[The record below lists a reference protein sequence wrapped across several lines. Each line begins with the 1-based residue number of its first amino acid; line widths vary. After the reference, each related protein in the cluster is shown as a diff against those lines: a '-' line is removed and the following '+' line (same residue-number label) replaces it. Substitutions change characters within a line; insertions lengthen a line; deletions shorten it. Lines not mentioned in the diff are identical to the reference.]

1 MAQFFDALAVA
12 VRLDGADWPTAADAL
27 IAVVTNRLH
36 SDVSR
41 RGYRTALR
49 QFLAWHLSQGGG
61 GPLSRA
67 LVQRYRV
74 TLEQRD
80 LAPST
85 INQHLSAIRALA
97 DECAE
102 SGLLDQPIAAAV
114 GRVKGVPV
122 RGVRAGN
129 WLTRDQAEK
138 LLLAPPNTLM
148 GLRDRA
154 ILGLLIGCGLRRDE
168 LVNLTFEHLQQ
179 REGRWVIVDIVGK
192 GRRVRTVPVPGW
204 AKALADRWALEAGLR
219 SGLVCRRF
227 RKGGLLVYEVGPDG
241 QTAPAGTSADAI
253 ADVVT
258 TYSRPLGWDLAPH
271 DLRRTFA
278 KLARSGHAP
287 LEQIQLALGHQNIQ
301 TTQRYLGSELDLVD
315 AACDR
320 LGIHVPP
327 APRPAVVVDTASP
340 ALLTTVL
347 TLWLRVE
354 NNNKF
359 VRGKTKVR
367 QTIEDVYLRHYAM
380 RKLHGWEYELTMSYE
395 DDADLE
401 RRIDDLLRDMWSQA
415 DRRNCFIEANLCEN
429 GTNRSWS

>member
-1 MAQFFDALAVA
+1 VSEVVSRPPALVR
-12 VRLDGADWPTAADAL
+12 RLDAADWLNSADAL

-49 QFLAWHLSQGGG
+49 QFLAWHTTQGG
-61 GPLSRA
+61 GPLSRP

-74 TLEQRD
+74 VLEGRN

-102 SGLLDQPIAAAV
+102 SGLLDPPMAAAI

-138 LLLAPPNTLM
+138 LLLAPPETLM

-168 LVNLTFEHLQQ
+168 LANLTFEHLQQ
-179 REGRWVIVDIVGK
+179 RDGRWVIVDIVGK
-192 GRRVRTVPVPGW
+192 GRRVRTVPVPAW
-204 AKALADRWALEAGLR
+204 ARGLVDRWGAAAGIED
-219 SGLVCRRF
+219 GLVCRRF
-227 RKGGLLVYEVGPDG
+227 RKGGWLVYETGEDGVGRARG
-241 QTAPAGTSADAI
+241 MSADAI
-253 ADVVT
+253 ADVVS
-258 TYSRPLGWDLAPH
+258 TYARQLGWELAPH

-278 KLARSGHAP
+278 KLARSGQAP

-301 TTQRYLGSELDLVD
+301 TTQRYLGSELDLAD

-320 LGIHVPP
+320 LGI
-327 APRPAVVVDTASP
+327 R
-340 ALLTTVL
+340 L
-347 TLWLRVE
+347 
-354 NNNKF
+354 
-359 VRGKTKVR
+359 
-367 QTIEDVYLRHYAM
+367 
-380 RKLHGWEYELTMSYE
+380 
-395 DDADLE
+395 
-401 RRIDDLLRDMWSQA
+401 
-415 DRRNCFIEANLCEN
+415 
-429 GTNRSWS
+429 

>member
-1 MAQFFDALAVA
+1 MAEGDSDVFELAVPPN
-12 VRLDGADWPTAADAL
+12 GATWPLAADAL

-41 RGYRTALR
+41 RGYRAALR
-49 QFLAWHLSQGGG
+49 QFLAWHLSQTQ
-61 GPLSRA
+61 PQERSHLTRQ

-74 TLEQRD
+74 VLEGRK

-102 SGLLDQPIAAAV
+102 SGLLDQPTAAAI

-129 WLTRDQAEK
+129 WLTREQAET
-138 LLLAPPNTLM
+138 LLSAPPPTLM

-168 LVNLTFEHLQQ
+168 LANLSFQHLQQ

-204 AKALADRWALEAGLR
+204 AKSLVDQWASAAGI
-219 SGLVCRRF
+219 SVGLVLRRF
-227 RKGGLLVYEVGPDG
+227 RKGGWLVYETSADG
-241 QTAPAGTSADAI
+241 VSEPRGMSADAI
-253 ADVVT
+253 ADVVG
-258 TYSRPLGWDLAPH
+258 TYARQLGWDLAPH

-278 KLARSGHAP
+278 KLARSGQAP
-287 LEQIQLALGHQNIQ
+287 LEQIQLALGHQSIQ
-301 TTQRYLGSELDLVD
+301 TTQRYLGSELDLID

-320 LGIHVPP
+320 LGI
-327 APRPAVVVDTASP
+327 R
-340 ALLTTVL
+340 
-347 TLWLRVE
+347 LR
-354 NNNKF
+354 
-359 VRGKTKVR
+359 
-367 QTIEDVYLRHYAM
+367 
-380 RKLHGWEYELTMSYE
+380 
-395 DDADLE
+395 
-401 RRIDDLLRDMWSQA
+401 
-415 DRRNCFIEANLCEN
+415 
-429 GTNRSWS
+429 

>member
-1 MAQFFDALAVA
+1 VSEVVSALPALVR
-12 VRLDGADWPTAADAL
+12 RLDAADWLSSADAL

-49 QFLAWHLSQGGG
+49 QFLAWHASQGG
-61 GPLSRA
+61 GPLSRP

-74 TLEQRD
+74 VLERRN

-102 SGLLDQPIAAAV
+102 SGLLDPPIAAAI

-138 LLLAPPNTLM
+138 LLLAPRADTLM

-168 LVNLTFEHLQQ
+168 LANLTFGHLQQ
-179 REGRWVIVDIVGK
+179 RDGRWVIVDIVGK
-192 GRRVRTVPVPGW
+192 GRRVRTVPVPAW
-204 AKALADRWALEAGLR
+204 ARQLVDRWAQAAGIGD
-219 SGLVCRRF
+219 GLVCRSF
-227 RKGGLLVYEVGPDG
+227 RKGGWLVYETGEDG
-241 QTAPAGTSADAI
+241 VARARGMSADAI
-253 ADVVT
+253 ADVVS
-258 TYSRPLGWDLAPH
+258 TYACQLGWALAPH

-278 KLARSGHAP
+278 KLARSGQAP
-287 LEQIQLALGHQNIQ
+287 LEQIQLALGHQSIQ
-301 TTQRYLGSELDLVD
+301 TTQRYLGSELDLAD

-320 LGIHVPP
+320 LGIRLDVPP
-327 APRPAVVVDTASP
+327 A
-340 ALLTTVL
+340 
-347 TLWLRVE
+347 
-354 NNNKF
+354 
-359 VRGKTKVR
+359 
-367 QTIEDVYLRHYAM
+367 
-380 RKLHGWEYELTMSYE
+380 
-395 DDADLE
+395 
-401 RRIDDLLRDMWSQA
+401 
-415 DRRNCFIEANLCEN
+415 
-429 GTNRSWS
+429 

>member
-1 MAQFFDALAVA
+1 VSQVVSALPA
-12 VRLDGADWPTAADAL
+12 RLDGPNWAAADAL
-27 IAVVTNRLH
+27 VAVVTNRLH

-49 QFLAWHLSQGGG
+49 QFLAWHLEQGG
-61 GPLSRA
+61 GPLSRP

-74 TLEQRD
+74 VLEGRK

-102 SGLLDQPIAAAV
+102 SGLLEPPTAAAI

-138 LLLAPPNTLM
+138 LLLAPPTTLM

-168 LVNLTFEHLQQ
+168 LANLTFAHLQQ
-179 REGRWVIVDIVGK
+179 RDGRWVIVDIVGK

-204 AKALADRWALEAGLR
+204 AKLLVDRWAQAAGI
-219 SGLVCRRF
+219 SEGLVCRRF
-227 RKGGLLVYEVGPDG
+227 RKGGWLVYETGPDG
-241 QTAPAGTSADAI
+241 VGRVAGMSADAI

-258 TYSRPLGWDLAPH
+258 TYARPLGWELAPH

-278 KLARSGHAP
+278 KLARSGQAP
-287 LEQIQLALGHQNIQ
+287 LEQIQLALGHQSIQ
-301 TTQRYLGSELDLVD
+301 TTQRYLGSELDLAD

-320 LGIHVPP
+320 LGIRLDVPP
-327 APRPAVVVDTASP
+327 P
-340 ALLTTVL
+340 
-347 TLWLRVE
+347 
-354 NNNKF
+354 
-359 VRGKTKVR
+359 
-367 QTIEDVYLRHYAM
+367 
-380 RKLHGWEYELTMSYE
+380 
-395 DDADLE
+395 
-401 RRIDDLLRDMWSQA
+401 
-415 DRRNCFIEANLCEN
+415 
-429 GTNRSWS
+429 